1 MEKQYNS
8 DYNTIMIL
16 QEYYAANR
24 ARTCDILVNSQT
36 LYQLSYGG
44 TLYLCQFMYLRG
56 CADFLK
62 VLIGLKAFVRKHN
75 DFTQVLQNIPLINQ
89 AQSHISQLS
98 V

>member
-8 DYNTIMIL
+8 DYNTIVIL

-44 TLYLCQFMYLRG
+44 TLRYCLCIYLRR

-62 VLIGLKAFVRKHN
+62 ALIGFKSFVREE
-75 DFTQVLQNIPLINQ
+75 DYY
-89 AQSHISQLS
+89 A
-98 V
+98 